1 MKIVRFK
8 NGSEN
13 TASYGVKKE
22 NQIYLIKN
30 SPYDDDIIID
40 TDHCIPYTNNILLS
54 PCEPTKIIALAI
66 NFPGATGQTKDMS
79 EPLVFIKASNCIV
92 GCNDRVKIAFSSETW
107 GESELGVV
115 IKKEAKNISKDNVKD
130 YILGFVPVNDV
141 SCENVEGRDH
151 HLARSKSPDG
161 YCPVGHWID
170 TEYDY
175 NGKIIEAYHNERLI
189 RKGKAN
195 EMIWNPEKIIIWLS
209 SWMTLYPGDLIS
221 TGAPV
226 RTRDRL
232 YLQGGD
238 SFTVKIKGFPDLVTK
253 FYE

>member
-1 MKIVRFK
+1 MKIVRYQNEFDEP
-8 NGSEN
+8 NYGSLQN
-13 TASYGVKKE
+13 
-22 NQIYLIKN
+22 
-30 SPYDDDIIID
+30 DIIVPIQGSPFID
-40 TDHCIPYTNNILLS
+40 KPDLMNEKIVDYDSSILLS
-54 PCEPTKIIALAI
+54 PCTPTKIIALAI

-79 EPLVFIKASNCIV
+79 EPLVFLKSNNCIAS
-92 GCNDRVKIAFSSETW
+92 CNDRVKIAFSSETW

-115 IKKEAKNISKDNVKD
+115 IKKEVNNISTDNVKD

-141 SCENVEGRDH
+141 SCENVDGRDH
-151 HLARSKSPDG
+151 HLARSKSADG

-175 NGKIIEAYHNERLI
+175 SGKMIEAYHNETLI
-189 RKGKAN
+189 RKGKAD
-195 EMIWNPEKIIIWLS
+195 EMIWNPEKIIVWLS
-209 SWMTLYPGDLIS
+209 SWMTLYPGDIIS

-226 RTRDRL
+226 RTRDRI

-238 SFTVKIKGFPDLVTK
+238 SFTVKIEGFPDLVTK